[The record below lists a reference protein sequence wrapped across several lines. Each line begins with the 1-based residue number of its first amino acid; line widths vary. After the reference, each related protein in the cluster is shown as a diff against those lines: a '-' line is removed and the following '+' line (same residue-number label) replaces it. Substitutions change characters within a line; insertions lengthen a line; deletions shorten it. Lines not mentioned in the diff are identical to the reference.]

1 MEEGL
6 ECGVSGG
13 LEVWRK
19 AWSVEC
25 MGELRCGGPEV
36 GLECAVY
43 GVPVCSFNGVVD
55 VIS

>member
-19 AWSVEC
+19 AWNVEC
-25 MGELRCGGPEV
+25 LGDLRCGGR
-36 GLECAVY
+36 L
-43 GVPVCSFNGVVD
+43 GVWSVWGT
-55 VIS
+55 